1 MKVYN
6 HHNRIRTKIDVEK
19 LSADTHP
26 HIYKKNENFVTKG
39 EIKQKKTKTIN
50 LKNGKNTDEYLKLCL
65 YILGK
70 K

>member
-19 LSADTHP
+19 LSADTHS

-39 EIKQKKTKTIN
+39 EIKQKKNK
-50 LKNGKNTDEYLKLCL
+50 DY
-65 YILGK
+65 
-70 K
+70 